1 MVGAGDLEIDIKG
14 QSDDLCIIAANIVGG
29 CTSLAIHVP
38 CGHRGSQKEIDEQI
52 NSAIRQCGNA
62 SGKRSDCATDMSVEY
77 A

>member
-29 CTSLAIHVP
+29 CTSPAFRVL

-52 NSAIRQCGNA
+52 NSVIPQYGNA
-62 SGKRSDCATDMSVEY
+62 NGKRSGCATDMFVEY